1 MGMARTTASPSLDES
16 EEESEEHDSAEDLQA
31 QATAELGRA
40 ERELD
45 EIKRLLQ
52 EPIMTREGR
61 D

>member
-16 EEESEEHDSAEDLQA
+16 EEHDSAEELQA
-31 QATAELGRA
+31 QATAELDCA

-52 EPIMTREGR
+52 EPIMTREAETSGL

>member
-1 MGMARTTASPSLDES
+1 MGMARTTASPSLDET
-16 EEESEEHDSAEDLQA
+16 EEHASAEDLQA
-31 QATAELGRA
+31 QVTAELDRA